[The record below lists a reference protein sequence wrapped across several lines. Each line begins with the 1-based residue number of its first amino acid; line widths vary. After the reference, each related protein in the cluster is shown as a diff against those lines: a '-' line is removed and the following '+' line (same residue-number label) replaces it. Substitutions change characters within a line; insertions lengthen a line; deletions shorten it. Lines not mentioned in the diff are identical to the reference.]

1 MYINHL
7 DDIVNKYN
15 NTYHSTIK
23 IKHVHVNASTYINF
37 STKNKEDAKFKVSD
51 NVRIS
56 KYKNIFPKCYTTNWS
71 EEVFLIKKVKNA
83 MPWTYVINDLNGK
96 VFFLTFSEKELE
108 KTNKKEFRIEK
119 AIKKKVDKLENK
131 N

>member
-37 STKNKEDAKFKVSD
+37 STKNKEDTKFKVSD

-56 KYKNIFPKCYTTNWS
+56 KYKNIFPKFFQK
-71 EEVFLIKKVKNA
+71 EVFFIKKVKNA
-83 MPWTYVINDLNGK
+83 MPRTYVINDLNGK
-96 VFFLTFSEKELE
+96 VFFFNVFQKRIG
-108 KTNKKEFRIEK
+108 KNK
-119 AIKKKVDKLENK
+119 
-131 N
+131 